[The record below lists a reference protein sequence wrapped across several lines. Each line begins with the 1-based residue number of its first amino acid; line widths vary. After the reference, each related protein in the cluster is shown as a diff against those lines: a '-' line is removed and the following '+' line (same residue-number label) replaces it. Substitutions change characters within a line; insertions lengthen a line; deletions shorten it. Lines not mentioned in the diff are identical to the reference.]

1 MNVKRIQEK
10 KKPYLKNDKLILGGN
25 RPNFFKK

>member
-1 MNVKRIQEK
+1 MLNAFKK
-10 KKPYLKNDKLILGGN
+10 KKPYLKNGKLTLGGN